1 MRALASDAR
10 RSALVALAA
19 ASVAVAACSGAPAAP
34 SNGAAPSA
42 APAPSAPAS
51 ALAPQASAAPSAS
64 AQAAAPS
71 VDGLALVK
79 ALPLRAGPRFEL
91 VASYADFLPKEECLH
106 LFPGFTE
113 LSATPRG
120 AWVVG
125 ACGVRLRYLDAKLE
139 RHTVPAR
146 AMTVMMGVSCPA
158 HRMHWSIWA
167 ASDEEA
173 FALGSPRC
181 GPDPSAVWPNELER
195 FDGRRWMPIRAKF
208 GAGDPHESDA
218 FELGGAEGTI
228 YVIVEGDSWHGPP
241 DNAVVRLAGTR
252 VEELRSALGAE
263 NRKLLELAR
272 ANPEKH
278 AAAVPNVIPYDDYEA
293 LVATSRDA
301 VWVVGARRHY
311 VGRNADGHGE
321 PEKYVSGA
329 VWQASKEA
337 WSEYPIADEY
347 LRAISV
353 APDGTVFV
361 AGDGLWRKKPAARS
375 FERLEGGW
383 ALPELGY
390 GAQSV
395 VARAADDVWI
405 ALGCGADA
413 CEGPIVLHHDG
424 KALRR
429 VDKAWS
435 KSAPEEAKTT
445 RRPRLDAKPGGPV
458 WLLSEQQLWKLGG

>member
-1 MRALASDAR
+1 MAT
-10 RSALVALAA
+10 
-19 ASVAVAACSGAPAAP
+19 AACGGAPASTSTGSPPTEAALPAASPSAP
-34 SNGAAPSA
+34 EPGASQAPSA
-42 APAPSAPAS
+42 ATPG
-51 ALAPQASAAPSAS
+51 AAP
-64 AQAAAPS
+64 P

-106 LFPGFTE
+106 IFPGFTE
-113 LSATPRG
+113 LAATPRG

-139 RHTVPAR
+139 RHTVPSR

-158 HRMHWSIWA
+158 HRMYWSIWA

-173 FALGSPRC
+173 FVLGSPRC

-218 FELGGAEGTI
+218 FEIGGAEGMI
-228 YVIVEGDSWHGPP
+228 YVLVQGDSWHGPP
-241 DNAVVRLAGTR
+241 DHAVVRLAGTR
-252 VEELRSALGAE
+252 VEERRSALGAT

-272 ANPEKH
+272 ADPEKH
-278 AAAVPNVIPYDDYEA
+278 AAAIPNVIPYDDYQA
-293 LVATSRDA
+293 LVATSRDE
-301 VWVVGARRHY
+301 VWVVGARRQY
-311 VGRNADGHGE
+311 VGRNAEGHGE

-329 VWQASKEA
+329 VWQESKGV

-361 AGDGLWRKKPAARS
+361 AGDGLWRKKPDSKS
-375 FERLEGGW
+375 FQRLESEW
-383 ALPELGY
+383 AVPELGY

-405 ALGCGADA
+405 ALGCGGDT

-435 KSAPEEAKTT
+435 KAAPEEARAS

-458 WLLSEQQLWKLGG
+458 WLLGEQQLWKLGG